1 MNDLRSK
8 SNVVKCFCGNEMTR
22 KDWKH
27 QWVCHKCG
35 RTKPLYE
42 SMTNADRIRS
52 MTDEELA
59 KVIMCPYER
68 DYRDCKEGCWE
79 CCFKWL
85 KSEVGCE

>member
-1 MNDLRSK
+1 MP
-8 SNVVKCFCGNEMTR
+8 KCFCGNEMTR

-52 MTDEELA
+52 MSDEELA
-59 KVIMCPYER
+59 IFLSDYAYDNDENDMCTVLA
-68 DYRDCKEGCWE
+68 
-79 CCFKWL
+79 WL
-85 KSEVGCE
+85 ESEAGCE